1 MSEKPVYII
10 TFDSAN
16 NSMLLYRLL
25 KNNQLDNIYM
35 IQTPCCLS
43 AGCARSIEF
52 DESEFEKVIKLVN
65 NNTIP
70 VRAIHKKYVNA
81 AIRRYCYEEIA
92 F

>member
-1 MSEKPVYII
+1 MIEKPIYIV

-25 KNNQLDNIYM
+25 KNKQLKVYM

-43 AGCARSIEF
+43 AGCARSIEV
-52 DESEFEKVIKLVN
+52 DESELDKVIEVIKN
-65 NNTIP
+65 NKVP
-70 VRAIHKKYVNA
+70 VRAIHKKYVNTT
-81 AIRRYCYEEIA
+81 IRRYSYEEIV

>member
-1 MSEKPVYII
+1 MSEKPIYII

-25 KNNQLDNIYM
+25 KGNQLNIYM

-43 AGCARSIEF
+43 AGCARSIEV
-52 DESEFEKVIKLVN
+52 DEAEIDKVIELVKN
-65 NNTIP
+65 NNIP
-70 VRAIHKKYVNA
+70 IRAIHKKYVNPT
-81 AIRRYCYEEIA
+81 IRRYCYEEIT

>member
-1 MSEKPVYII
+1 MSEKPIYII

-25 KNNQLDNIYM
+25 KSNKLNIYM

-43 AGCARSIEF
+43 AGCARSIEV
-52 DESEFEKVIKLVN
+52 DESEIEKVIELIKN
-65 NNTIP
+65 NDIAI
-70 VRAIHKKYVNA
+70 RASHKKYVNT
-81 AIRRYCYEEIA
+81 AIRRYCYEEIT